1 VSALLLKGLPLAT
14 LCQSR
19 QAGDMGFSRQGQGQ
33 GLGQEGPGP
42 SSMPWALLVQSLI
55 LEQVLQHIGIVLR
68 TEQ

>member
-1 VSALLLKGLPLAT
+1 
-14 LCQSR
+14 
-19 QAGDMGFSRQGQGQ
+19 MGFSRQGQGQ